1 MFIVFYERKLKLR
14 GMFFKRA
21 LRAFEI
27 VHVFFVFIRLVF
39 AYHCGIVVFILF
51 PFLICFVLFLCSYRF
66 EKCFSSRQ
74 QRGHGGGPDVRIPG
88 AESWNRATSPA
99 ADSAPSPVKL
109 YSQRPRSFKG
119 NAAGRTVSTDSV
131 TVRNILTRNFTVRAE
146 KNDIIHRIFI
156 QWENS
161 RKVKWMVIQEGTS

>member
-1 MFIVFYERKLKLR
+1 MLRLAAIRILRNRRNILLQNRYVSLAKLMFIVFYERKLKLR

-88 AESWNRATSPA
+88 AES
-99 ADSAPSPVKL
+99 
-109 YSQRPRSFKG
+109 
-119 NAAGRTVSTDSV
+119 
-131 TVRNILTRNFTVRAE
+131 
-146 KNDIIHRIFI
+146 
-156 QWENS
+156 
-161 RKVKWMVIQEGTS
+161 